1 MRLSESKL
9 HRIVRDTVRG
19 VLREGTT
26 NNVIAS
32 QWDEMEEWLGSHEM
46 CDAIFHALNE
56 DAIIDILEY
65 LSRTYDIGFDD
76 EDIEQKFVESF
87 TYINDSEDVINEENL
102 LALLFHSIF
111 GNDIHVVPVNYREGE
126 K

>member
-1 MRLSESKL
+1 MRKRRMILSESKL

-32 QWDEMEEWLGSHEM
+32 QWDKMEEWLGSHEM
-46 CDAIFHALNE
+46 CDAIFYALNE
-56 DAIIDILEY
+56 DQIIDILEY

-76 EDIEQKFVESF
+76 EDIE
-87 TYINDSEDVINEENL
+87 
-102 LALLFHSIF
+102 
-111 GNDIHVVPVNYREGE
+111 
-126 K
+126 

>member
-1 MRLSESKL
+1 MRKRRMRLSESKL

-32 QWDEMEEWLGSHEM
+32 QWDDMEEWLGSHEM

-56 DAIIDILEY
+56 DQIIDILEY

-76 EDIEQKFVESF
+76 EDIE
-87 TYINDSEDVINEENL
+87 
-102 LALLFHSIF
+102 
-111 GNDIHVVPVNYREGE
+111 
-126 K
+126 

>member
-1 MRLSESKL
+1 MRKRRMRLSESKL

-19 VLREGTT
+19 VLREGTN

-46 CDAIFHALNE
+46 CDAIFYALNE
-56 DAIIDILEY
+56 DQIIDILEY

-76 EDIEQKFVESF
+76 EDIE
-87 TYINDSEDVINEENL
+87 
-102 LALLFHSIF
+102 
-111 GNDIHVVPVNYREGE
+111 
-126 K
+126 